1 MFCPNCKCEYIH
13 GVKECADCG
22 VALVDALDSS
32 KPNTQA
38 GGGLVSIW
46 EGDDPGEFAA
56 MKDALEKVGIPFTD
70 QSSGGYFIFPSLRL
84 KTEIWV
90 SSSDRERAEKILLD
104 LEGRVDPDELTSE
117 ELESLALPES
127 NQDDPDQDESPADI
141 PDDWDSEEAT
151 TEVWSGEKEDV
162 AKTLMACLREI
173 GIPSRKDGAAG
184 HWSVLVR
191 PEQETRSKEI
201 VREVVEASP
210 PE

>member
-1 MFCPNCKCEYIH
+1 MFCPNCKCEYIP
-13 GVKECADCG
+13 GVKECAECG

-32 KPNTQA
+32 KPNTQT

-56 MKDALEKVGIPFTD
+56 VKDALTVAGIPFTD
-70 QSSGGYFIFPSLRL
+70 QFSGGYFIFPSLRL

-90 SSSDRERAEKILLD
+90 SSSDQERAEKILLD
-104 LEGRVDPDELTSE
+104 LEGRADPAELTPE

-127 NQDDPDQDESPADI
+127 NPVDTDQDESPTDI

-151 TEVWSGEKEDV
+151 AEVWSGEKEDL

-173 GIPSRKDGAAG
+173 GIPSRRDGAAG
-184 HWSVLVR
+184 HWSLFVR
-191 PEQETRSKEI
+191 PEQGTRSREI

>member
-1 MFCPNCKCEYIH
+1 MFCPNCKCEYIT

-32 KPNTQA
+32 KPDTHR

-46 EGDDPGEFAA
+46 EGDDPGEFAEV
-56 MKDALEKVGIPFTD
+56 KDALEKAGIPFTD
-70 QSSGGYFIFPSLRL
+70 QSSSGYFIFPSLRL
-84 KTEIWV
+84 KSEIWV
-90 SSSDRERAEKILLD
+90 SSLDQERAEKIVLD
-104 LEGRVDPDELTSE
+104 LEGRVHPDELTPD

-127 NQDDPDQDESPADI
+127 NEDDQDQDESPTEI
-141 PDDWDSEEAT
+141 PDGWDSEEAT
-151 TEVWSGEKEDV
+151 AEVWSGEKEDL

-173 GIPSRKDGAAG
+173 GIPSRKAGATG
-184 HWSVLVR
+184 RWTLFVR
-191 PEQETRSKEI
+191 PEQETRSREI

>member
-1 MFCPNCKCEYIH
+1 MFCPNCKCEYLP

-22 VALVDALDSS
+22 VPLVETLDSS
-32 KPNTQA
+32 KSNAPA
-38 GGGLVSIW
+38 DGGLVSIW

-56 MKDALEKVGIPFTD
+56 VKDALTKAGIPFRD

-90 SSSDRERAEKILLD
+90 SHADQEKVLLD
-104 LEGRVDPDELTSE
+104 LEGRAHPSELTPE

-127 NQDDPDQDESPADI
+127 DEVDPEEDAATSDI
-141 PDDWDSEEAT
+141 PEDWDTEET
-151 TEVWSGEKEDV
+151 LTEVWSGEKEDL
-162 AKTLMACLREI
+162 AKTLMTCLREI
-173 GIPSRKDGAAG
+173 GIPSRKAGEAG

-191 PEQETRSKEI
+191 PEQESRSKEI